1 MLIIIAGA
9 IFVFIV
15 LLFVVG
21 SFLPERYEARVTL
34 QLASPPEK
42 VWAAISDYETH
53 PMTGAQRQSTQKQPE
68 EGGLPVWVEDL
79 GATKVTVRTLSA
91 TAPTHMKLNMTDSV
105 VHINVDCEFRIE
117 PANGGSR
124 VTATS
129 QTTVPSGTWR
139 APLFRVTLKMGGGK
153 KGFRDYWS
161 SVAKTLGETQFEK
174 YVHEF

>member
-1 MLIIIAGA
+1 MKKMLLIILGGLL
-9 IFVFIV
+9 V
-15 LLFVVG
+15 LLLAVFAVG
-21 SFLPERYEARVTL
+21 FMLPERYDAMVSVTFT
-34 QLASPPEK
+34 SPPEK

-53 PMTGAQRQSTQKQPE
+53 PMTGTQRKSTQKQPE

-91 TAPTHMKLNMTDSV
+91 TAPTHMKRNMIDSV
-105 VHINVDCEFRIE
+105 VHLNVDCEFRIE

-129 QTTVPSGTWR
+129 RTTVPSGNWR
-139 APLFRVTLKMGGGK
+139 APLFRVTLRMGGGE

-161 SVAKTLGETQFEK
+161 SVAKSLGEEPKFTQ
-174 YVHEF
+174 